1 LPTSQVGGIFIF
13 WYDKV
18 METDAHRRRARIWLA
33 VFTVMAIGV
42 LGGAWYLFRSGSL
55 VKIASWENVNSA
67 AIAQKIANDVSYPAP
82 LVATGTKNTQNSTK
96 GSTYRLTLTGV
107 ISETNTQRKEN
118 GGLAALGENA
128 LLDKIALERLD
139 DMATKQYFA
148 HVSPSG
154 SSAIVL
160 ADADGYAHIALGE
173 NLALGNFLGDFGVV
187 DAWMHSPGH
196 RANILNT
203 HYTEIG
209 VAVKE
214 VIFNG
219 NDTWL
224 AVQVFG
230 RPASDCPSPDATA
243 LSSLNA
249 TAAELLQMQNDLT
262 AQKAKIDAMS
272 PSDPAYV
279 QTVDQY
285 NAAATK
291 YNTLAAQAKANIAAY
306 NTKVEAY
313 NACLAQ

>member
-1 LPTSQVGGIFIF
+1 
-13 WYDKV
+13 
-18 METDAHRRRARIWLA
+18 METDTHRRRAKIWLA
-33 VFTVMAIGV
+33 IFTVVAIIV
-42 LGGAWYLFRSGSL
+42 LGGAWYFFKSGSL
-55 VKIASWENVNSA
+55 TKIASWENVSST
-67 AIAQKIANDVSYPAP
+67 IVAQKIANDVSYPAP
-82 LVATGTKNTQNSTK
+82 LVATGTKDSVQDQTK
-96 GSTYRLTLTGV
+96 TSAYQLTLVGV

-118 GGLAALGENA
+118 GGLVVLHENT

-148 HVSPSG
+148 HISPSG

-214 VIFNG
+214 VIFDG
-219 NDTWL
+219 DDTWL

-230 RPASDCPSPDATA
+230 RPTSDCPSPDAST
-243 LSSLNA
+243 LSSLND
-249 TAAELLQMQNDLT
+249 TAAELLQMQSDLT

-272 PSDPAYV
+272 PSDPSYV

-285 NAAATK
+285 NAAAIK
-291 YNTLAAQAKANIAAY
+291 YNTLAEQAKANIAAY
-306 NTKVEAY
+306 NVKVEAY
-313 NACLAQ
+313 NACLAK